1 MKQAPLFRRQF
12 FVQRLGPGAEQA
24 EQGGGAVEYVRIHG
38 NPSNPGGVL
47 DGRRVKLTRGGMLDV
62 VADARGGAGL
72 GRISYAD
79 GLRAGIKRGE
89 EVFTYRFEVPTSA
102 TDGQSWV
109 VSVWGSDVQPA
120 FRFTVELGR
129 TQTLGG

>member
-12 FVQRLGPGAEQA
+12 FVQRQGPGVEQA
-24 EQGGGAVEYVRIHG
+24 KPGGGAVEYVRIHG

-47 DGRRVKLTRGGMLDV
+47 DGRRVKLTCGGVLDV
-62 VADARGGAGL
+62 VSEARGGAGL

-89 EVFTYRFEVPTSA
+89 AVFTYRFEVPATA
-102 TDGQSWV
+102 TDGQSWLV
-109 VSVWGSDVQPA
+109 TVWGSDVQPA
-120 FRFTVELGR
+120 FRFTVEVGL